1 MRAVITGG
9 TGFLGSHL
17 INQLI
22 KKGYE
27 IACLSRGATDTSYIE
42 SIGVPI
48 IQANITDR
56 ENIEKNIKEGDVVFH
71 IAAIL
76 GAAKTSAE
84 KYNEINI
91 KGTINV
97 LEAAIKKKAGS
108 FIFISSLAA
117 MGPVGSIEKPMNEN
131 TPCHPDSLYGESKL
145 EAEKKIHEIAKGKIP
160 CVILRPSI
168 IYGPRT
174 NSLSAAFM
182 LFNNMRK
189 KTFVIIGNTKNYFSI
204 CYVKNLVA
212 AMVYFAE
219 KHKTGI
225 HTYLI
230 TDDQSVR
237 LEDILMHLRKG
248 FGVNKRIIHIPYWL
262 PYSVAFILELAGK
275 VFRCSPLLSRDIVR
289 GIAGNVYCHD
299 LSKAINNGYKPAASL
314 AEGIQETVEWIK
326 AQG

>member
-27 IACLSRGATDTSYIE
+27 IACLSRGTTDTSYIE

-48 IQANITDR
+48 IKADITDR
-56 ENIEKNIKEGDVVFH
+56 ENIEKNIKEGDLVFH

-97 LEAAIKKKAGS
+97 LESAIKKKARS
-108 FIFISSLAA
+108 FIFISSFAA
-117 MGPVGSIEKPMNEN
+117 MGPVGSVEKPMNEDA
-131 TPCHPDSLYGESKL
+131 PCHPDSLYGESKL
-145 EAEKKIHEIAKGKIP
+145 EAENKIHEIAKGKIP
-160 CVILRPSI
+160 CVILRPPI

-174 NSLSAAFM
+174 NSLSAAFV

-189 KTFVIIGNTKNYFSI
+189 KTFVIIGDTKNYFSI
-204 CYVKNLVA
+204 CYVKNLTA

-219 KHKTGI
+219 KHRTGI

-230 TDDQSVR
+230 SDGQSVR

-262 PYSVAFILELAGK
+262 PYSIASILELAGK
-275 VFRCSPLLSRDIVR
+275 VFGFSPLLSRDIVR
-289 GIAGNVYCHD
+289 GIAKNVYYHD
-299 LSKAINNGYKPAASL
+299 ISKAINNGYKPVATL
-314 AEGIQETVEWIK
+314 AEGIRETAEWIK
-326 AQG
+326 AQD

>member
-22 KKGYE
+22 KKGYD
-27 IACLSRGATDTSYIE
+27 IACLSRGTTDTSYIE
-42 SIGVPI
+42 SIGVTI

-97 LEAAIKKKAGS
+97 LESAIKKKARS
-108 FIFISSLAA
+108 FIFISSFTA

-145 EAEKKIHEIAKGKIP
+145 EAEKMIHEIAKGKIP
-160 CVILRPSI
+160 CVILRPPI

-204 CYVKNLVA
+204 CYVKNLAA
-212 AMVYFAE
+212 AMIYFAE
-219 KHKTGI
+219 KHRTGI

-230 TDDQSVR
+230 SDDQSVR

-248 FGVNKRIIHIPYWL
+248 FGINERIIHIPYWL

-275 VFRCSPLLSRDIVR
+275 VFRFSPLLSRDVVR
-289 GIAGNVYCHD
+289 GIARNVYCHD
-299 LSKAINNGYKPAASL
+299 LSKAINSGYRPAASL
-314 AEGIQETVEWIK
+314 AEGIRETAEWIK

>member
-1 MRAVITGG
+1 VRAVITGG

-27 IACLSRGATDTSYIE
+27 IVCLSRGTTDTSYIE
-42 SIGVPI
+42 SIRVPI
-48 IQANITDR
+48 IKANITDR
-56 ENIEKNIKEGDVVFH
+56 ENIEKNIKEGDMVFH

-76 GAAKTSAE
+76 GAAKASAE

-97 LEAAIKKKAGS
+97 LEAAIKKKARS
-108 FIFISSLAA
+108 FIFISSFTA
-117 MGPVGSIEKPMNEN
+117 MGPVGSVEKPMNED
-131 TPCHPDSLYGESKL
+131 TACHPDSLYGESKL

-160 CVILRPSI
+160 CVILRPPI

-174 NSLSAAFM
+174 NSLSAASM

-189 KTFVIIGNTKNYFSI
+189 KTFVIIGNTKNYFAI
-204 CYVKNLVA
+204 CYVKNLAA

-219 KHKTGI
+219 KHRTGI

-262 PYSVAFILELAGK
+262 PYSIAFILELAGK
-275 VFRCSPLLSRDIVR
+275 VFRFSPLLSRDIVR
-289 GIAGNVYCHD
+289 GIAKNVYCHD
-299 LSKAINNGYKPAASL
+299 ISKAINNGYKPVATL
-314 AEGIQETVEWIK
+314 AEGIRETAEWIK
-326 AQG
+326 VQG